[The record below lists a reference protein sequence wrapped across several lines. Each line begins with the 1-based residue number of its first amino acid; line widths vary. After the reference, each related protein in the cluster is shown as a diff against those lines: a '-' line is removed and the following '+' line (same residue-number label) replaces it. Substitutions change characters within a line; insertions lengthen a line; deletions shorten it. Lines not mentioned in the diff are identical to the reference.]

1 MFEQDKGFTRGRS
14 KSHNRGGDIRG
25 KSKGRE
31 EGGSFP
37 PMAMGFFRVLG
48 EGETGERRERLTLS
62 SSNFCLRDD
71 THLSIVHLLP
81 FSFFILKKKRFIFFF
96 TSNLRTFVPKN
107 QSTWVYFSR
116 KKHI

>member
-37 PMAMGFFRVLG
+37 PMAMGFFRVSG
-48 EGETGERRERLTLS
+48 EGEINRRE
-62 SSNFCLRDD
+62 
-71 THLSIVHLLP
+71 
-81 FSFFILKKKRFIFFF
+81 
-96 TSNLRTFVPKN
+96 
-107 QSTWVYFSR
+107 
-116 KKHI
+116 